1 MKNITIGIVTFDRIE
16 LLKRSIN
23 SVLNQTYKNFIILIG
38 NDNPNIKLSLNDLGI
53 SHNNK
58 IKIFN
63 NKKNLGERG
72 NLNNLL
78 NNSKTEIFCW
88 LGDDDYLHKDFFKIL
103 INQFEK
109 NNKIVASYSNYSRA
123 ILKKKLDR
131 SRYETYDK
139 YDFLEGF
146 TSKKLRLIGTFGL
159 IKTKYLKKIGGIHKT
174 GTSFKIKN
182 KITHHYPYC
191 DLLVPILLTKFGKIS
206 WIDKRLVFLNT
217 DIKSISS
224 RTDDYH
230 AYNSAESYVNFHLRN
245 VLNKIKYDKRYYK
258 ILENLNSWFIFNKL
272 TIIKKRT
279 IFKNLFYLNNYIR
292 DIYNLSSIN
301 SKKNDNI
308 KLIYNNLRLF
318 KSIIISFKNIL

>member
-123 ILKKKLDR
+123 ILKKNLIDLDMKLMINMI
-131 SRYETYDK
+131 
-139 YDFLEGF
+139 FLRV
-146 TSKKLRLIGTFGL
+146 L
-159 IKTKYLKKIGGIHKT
+159 
-174 GTSFKIKN
+174 
-182 KITHHYPYC
+182 
-191 DLLVPILLTKFGKIS
+191 
-206 WIDKRLVFLNT
+206 
-217 DIKSISS
+217 
-224 RTDDYH
+224 
-230 AYNSAESYVNFHLRN
+230 HL
-245 VLNKIKYDKRYYK
+245 
-258 ILENLNSWFIFNKL
+258 
-272 TIIKKRT
+272 
-279 IFKNLFYLNNYIR
+279 KNL
-292 DIYNLSSIN
+292 D
-301 SKKNDNI
+301 
-308 KLIYNNLRLF
+308 
-318 KSIIISFKNIL
+318 